1 MNNTATERQQIKTP
15 EQRFLQV
22 LEADFGQAPRVSEA
36 ILEEA
41 QRCLYGQRTALRP
54 GQVRVLLTAMDAGP
68 GRALRE
74 TELREVVWTIDAG
87 AEDLQVRQEQG
98 PAGVRRVRLQRL
110 AEEAVE
116 QGGVATQEDLARA
129 LNVSTRT
136 VKRDS
141 KALEARGV
149 LLPTRGRMKGI
160 GRGQTHKAQIVGRWL
175 RGETY
180 DQIQLHTRHSLVS
193 IKRYVQSFVRVVD
206 LHQQDLPESQIA
218 FVLQVSNYLV
228 GEYLAL
234 YHQYDTV
241 EYRARL
247 TEQIERLRRAPS
259 EKKGA
264 L

>member
-1 MNNTATERQQIKTP
+1 MNDSVLERQQAKTP

-41 QRCLYGQRTALRP
+41 QKCLFGETSALRP
-54 GQVRVLLTAMDAGP
+54 GQVRVLLTGIEAGH
-68 GRALRE
+68 GRSLRE
-74 TELREVVWTIDAG
+74 TEIKEVVWTVDAG
-87 AEDLQVRQEQG
+87 AEDQRVQRAHGSVSL
-98 PAGVRRVRLQRL
+98 RRVRIQRL
-110 AEEAVE
+110 ADEAIA
-116 QGGVATQEDLARA
+116 QGGVATQEDLARV

-136 VKRDS
+136 IKRDS
-141 KALEARGV
+141 KALEAESIY
-149 LLPTRGRMKGI
+149 LPTRGRLKGI

-206 LHQQDLPESQIA
+206 LHQQGIPESQIA
-218 FVLQVSNYLV
+218 FVLQISGYLV

-234 YHQYDTV
+234 YHQHDTV
-241 EYRARL
+241 EYQTRL